1 MFSAV
6 RMRFCVYFCFAAMS
20 YAAFLRA
27 ASDRDDPQERK
38 PAKSQHVN
46 EGMSLDGKIELGE
59 RIVACLTCEIGSE
72 KTAELLEHFAK
83 KGAGSQPSSV
93 ELTADEVPVDL
104 IEDDD
109 GKRVPYGFWKRFMR
123 DELKLQCTNR
133 KKMQLI
139 RALEMFASRQHQGS
153 QTRTAFRGMRR
164 GCSQRSSGAAEN
176 STKAVGLGWALL
188 QFFVDVVQRLQCRTD
203 SLMLMNKARALRA
216 ELLHDESGRWSES
229 ELPKLVGNPGHQW
242 FWRWR
247 QKYGISKQV
256 IGMKLKVAWRKVKR
270 RVLVLLTNIFRLRAW
285 WAICHPNKTMR
296 WLSVDQKPS

>member
-38 PAKSQHVN
+38 PAKSQHVH
-46 EGMSLDGKIELGE
+46 EGMSLDGKIDMGE

-203 SLMLMNKARALRA
+203 SLMLMNKARPLRA
-216 ELLHDESGRWSES
+216 ELLHDESGR
-229 ELPKLVGNPGHQW
+229 
-242 FWRWR
+242 
-247 QKYGISKQV
+247 
-256 IGMKLKVAWRKVKR
+256 
-270 RVLVLLTNIFRLRAW
+270 
-285 WAICHPNKTMR
+285 
-296 WLSVDQKPS
+296 